1 MSEPNP
7 NSLHSPVYLSGS
19 ALPSLPLPQPSGS
32 PAGPQAVAPKD
43 DPPKRSFAGLWIALV
58 ACVAAGA
65 GYWMWQSRSEAAKT
79 ASFVT
84 IRTATAAS
92 APMEKTLRLTG
103 ATAAEKY
110 VSLIAPSMRGGR
122 GGGSSMMMMGGSR
135 GGGMMVVSMSSGG
148 GGDRGGSGGSR
159 GGSSGGG
166 GGSTSSGGQSTLAAT
181 SMSGGNMV
189 ASTSGAGAGGGGGGS
204 SVSGDTVSSSAGAGS
219 SNLRTG
225 GSGRAARPTTTR
237 AATTSRGRSTTSA
250 STGADGLG
258 STASQIPGGGGGSSG
273 GSRGGGPGGGGS
285 PGGDFMMQLQT
296 LAPNGVRVE
305 KGATV
310 AEFDRQYM
318 LLRLDDYR
326 ATVEQSESSMKAAI
340 ANLEVTRKS
349 YEQQILAARNA
360 VSKAELDMKTTP
372 VRGAIDSE
380 RLKLALEETKANLKQ
395 LNEAAKYVD
404 IGEKATLKV
413 SDLELQTSKVEYRR
427 AEANADKM
435 IIKAPMDGLV
445 VMQNTFRGG
454 EFGLIQQG
462 DQVFPGQMFMQI
474 VDQNS
479 MVVNATVNQVDVQSM
494 RLGQRAKVRFDAFP
508 GLELKARVVM
518 IGAITKSAGTRA
530 AFKKDIPVRLKLEQM
545 DPRVIPDLSVSADV
559 VLDETTEAAAVVPAE
574 ALQTGGGEAGAKPF
588 VHVRN
593 AAGVWERRIVEVA
606 VVSYTHA
613 AIRSGL
619 KPGEVVALEPPPQP
633 GGNEQTASSNT

>member
-7 NSLHSPVYLSGS
+7 NLLPSPVYLSGS
-19 ALPSLPLPQPSGS
+19 ALPNLPLPQPNGA

-43 DPPKRSFAGLWIALV
+43 EPPKRSFAGLWIALV

-65 GYWMWQSRSEAAKT
+65 GYWMWQSKAEATKT

-84 IRTATAAS
+84 IRTATAAA

-103 ATAAEKY
+103 STAAEKY

-122 GGGSSMMMMGGSR
+122 GGGSVTMMGGGGR
-135 GGGMMVVSMSSGG
+135 GGGMTMMVSSGG
-148 GGDRGGSGGSR
+148 GGSSSGGSR

-166 GGSTSSGGQSTLAAT
+166 SSSGSSGGGASTLAST

-189 ASTSGAGAGGGGGGS
+189 ASTSGAAGGGGGGGS
-204 SVSGDTVSSSAGAGS
+204 SVSGDTVSSSAGAAG

-225 GSGRAARPTTTR
+225 GTGRTARPTTTR
-237 AATTSRGRSTTSA
+237 AATTSRSRSTTSA
-250 STGADGLG
+250 STGSDGLG
-258 STASQIPGGGGGSSG
+258 STASQIPGGSGGSTG
-273 GSRGGGPGGGGS
+273 GSRGGGGGPGGGS

-296 LAPNGVRVE
+296 LAPNGVRVA
-305 KGATV
+305 KGSTV
-310 AEFDRQYM
+310 AEFDRQFM

-326 ATVEQSESSMKAAI
+326 ATVEQSESSMRASM

-349 YEQQILAARNA
+349 YEQQILAAKNA
-360 VSKAELDMKTTP
+360 VDKAELDIKTTP
-372 VRGAIDSE
+372 VRGAIDAE
-380 RLKLALEETKANLKQ
+380 RLKLALEEAKANLKQ

-404 IGEKATLKV
+404 IGEKASLKV
-413 SDLELQTSKVEYRR
+413 SDLELQTARVELKR

-474 VDQNS
+474 VDQSS
-479 MVVNATVNQVDVQSM
+479 MIVNATVNQVDVQAM

-530 AFKKDIPVRLKLEQM
+530 SFKKDIPVRLKLEQM

-559 VLDETTEAAAVVPAE
+559 VLDETTETATVVPAE
-574 ALQTGGGEAGAKPF
+574 ALQTGGEETGAKPF

-593 AAGVWERRIVEVA
+593 AAGVWERRNVEIA
-606 VVSYTHA
+606 VVNYTHA

-633 GGNEQTASSNT
+633 KGNEQTASSNT

>member
-1 MSEPNP
+1 MSP
-7 NSLHSPVYLSGS
+7 
-19 ALPSLPLPQPSGS
+19 
-32 PAGPQAVAPKD
+32 D
-43 DPPKRSFAGLWIALV
+43 AGLRG
-58 ACVAAGA
+58 AARRA
-65 GYWMWQSRSEAAKT
+65 
-79 ASFVT
+79 
-84 IRTATAAS
+84 
-92 APMEKTLRLTG
+92 
-103 ATAAEKY
+103 
-110 VSLIAPSMRGGR
+110 
-122 GGGSSMMMMGGSR
+122 
-135 GGGMMVVSMSSGG
+135 GG
-148 GGDRGGSGGSR
+148 GGDRGGGSGGSR
-159 GGSSGGG
+159 GSSGGG
-166 GGSTSSGGQSTLAAT
+166 GGSTPSGGQSTLAST

-189 ASTSGAGAGGGGGGS
+189 ASTSGASGGGGGGGS
-204 SVSGDTVSSSAGAGS
+204 SVSGDTVSSSAGAGG

-225 GSGRAARPTTTR
+225 GTGRTASRPTASR
-237 AATTSRGRSTTSA
+237 TTSTRSRSTTSA
-250 STGADGLG
+250 STGSDGLG
-258 STASQIPGGGGGSSG
+258 STASQIPGGTGGSGG
-273 GSRGGGPGGGGS
+273 GSRGGGGGPGGPGGGG

-296 LAPNGVRVE
+296 LAPNGVRVA
-305 KGATV
+305 KGSTV

-326 ATVEQSESSMKAAI
+326 ATVEQSESSMKASI

-349 YEQQILAARNA
+349 YDQQILAAKNA
-360 VSKAELDMKTTP
+360 VDKAELDIKTSP
-372 VRGAIDSE
+372 VRGAIDAE
-380 RLKLALEETKANLKQ
+380 RLKLALEEAKANLKQ

-413 SDLELQTSKVEYRR
+413 SDLELQTAKVELKR
-427 AEANADKM
+427 AETNADKM

-474 VDQNS
+474 VDQSS

-518 IGAITKSAGTRA
+518 IGAITKSAGMRA
-530 AFKKDIPVRLKLEQM
+530 SFKKDIPVRLKLEQL

-559 VLDETTEAAAVVPAE
+559 VLDETTESATVVPAE
-574 ALQTGGGEAGAKPF
+574 ALQLSGGEAGSKPF

-593 AAGVWERRIVEVA
+593 AAGVWERRTVEVA
-606 VVSYTHA
+606 VVNYTHA

-633 GGNEQTASSNT
+633 GGKDQNASSNT

>member
-7 NSLHSPVYLSGS
+7 NSLPSPVYLSGS
-19 ALPSLPLPQPSGS
+19 ALPSLPLPQPSGP

-122 GGGSSMMMMGGSR
+122 SGGSSMMMMGGSR

-148 GGDRGGSGGSR
+148 GDRGGSGGSR
-159 GGSSGGG
+159 GGS
-166 GGSTSSGGQSTLAAT
+166 TSSGGQSTLSAT

-189 ASTSGAGAGGGGGGS
+189 ASTSGAGGGGGGS
-204 SVSGDTVSSSAGAGS
+204 GSSVAGDAVSSSAGAGS

-225 GSGRAARPTTTR
+225 GSGRAARPTTAR

-258 STASQIPGGGGGSSG
+258 STASQIPGGSGGSSG
-273 GSRGGGPGGGGS
+273 GSRGGG

-360 VSKAELDMKTTP
+360 VSKAELDLKTTP
-372 VRGAIDSE
+372 VRGAIDAE
-380 RLKLALEETKANLKQ
+380 RLKLALEEAKANLKQ

-413 SDLELQTSKVEYRR
+413 SDLDLQTAKVEYKR

-435 IIKAPMDGLV
+435 IIKAPMGGLV

-494 RLGQRAKVRFDAFP
+494 RLGQRAKVRVDAFP
-508 GLELKARVVM
+508 GLELKAHVVM
-518 IGAITKSAGTRA
+518 IGAITKSGGSRA
-530 AFKKDIPVRLKLEQM
+530 SFKKDVPVRLKLDQM

-574 ALQTGGGEAGAKPF
+574 ALQIGGAETGSKPF

-593 AAGVWERRIVEVA
+593 AAGVWERRTVEIA
-606 VVSYTHA
+606 VVNYTHA
-613 AIRSGL
+613 AIRNGL

-633 GGNEQTASSNT
+633 GGKEQTASSNT